1 MKMIGSVEEG
11 QQLLL
16 RNILS
21 FRKNL
26 DQQSLVE
33 ISREID
39 EMLAKNE
46 ARKDGNVVTITHN
59 VTVENGQ
66 QFIDIE
72 MMIPLDKEIVVPS
85 GFVFLPE
92 FLLNDAFKIRII
104 GSPQQMQDAVQILAE
119 HIQNKNLKPDTPL
132 YVVTVKEAKT
142 QMDIDDMITDL
153 YTGVETC

>member
-1 MKMIGSVEEG
+1 MIGSVEEG

-16 RNILS
+16 RNVLS

-33 ISREID
+33 ISKEID
-39 EMLAKNE
+39 EIIAKND

-72 MMIPLDKEIVVPS
+72 MMIPLDKGIVAPS

-92 FLLNDAFKIRII
+92 FLLNDAFTIRII
-104 GSPQQMQDAVQILAE
+104 GSPQQMQDAVRILAE
-119 HIQNKNLKPDTPL
+119 YIQNKNLKPNTPL

-142 QMDIDDMITDL
+142 QLNIEDMITDL